1 MDTERL
7 WWEARVGF
15 ERALPQEAVGTPW
28 SIWQSEEALEGVGES
43 EEDSTE
49 EEEKEE
55 EDGEE
60 WKASDTLLQELWND
74 CSLMEQAEFGE
85 DRSSSSDAL
94 DPEDETL
101 I

>member
-1 MDTERL
+1 MQR
-7 WWEARVGF
+7 
-15 ERALPQEAVGTPW
+15 

-43 EEDSTE
+43 DEDSAE
-49 EEEKEE
+49 EKEKEE

-60 WKASDTLLQELWND
+60 CKASDTLLQELWND
-74 CSLMEQAEFGE
+74 CSLMENAEFVE
-85 DRSSSSDAL
+85 ERSSSSDAL